1 MTTITPPMKRS
12 AVISSGG
19 VYRYRLDRVWDDRP
33 PATFIILNPSTTH
46 VLHDDA
52 TIRRCLRVARALNCG
67 GAAVI
72 SLYAYRATRPDH
84 LFGAGSPIGPD
95 NQEYIRNAVET
106 ATRLGS
112 PLIGAWGRLATR
124 SRVEEI
130 LRLPGADRITALAV
144 TSNGMPALPR
154 RLPAGAR
161 LLPWTMPA
169 EKYPSRRWGASMSER
184 TDSYVR
190 GCILVP

>member
-1 MTTITPPMKRS
+1 MTTTTPPMKRS
-12 AVISSGG
+12 AVISNGG
-19 VYRYRLDRVWDDRP
+19 VYRYRLDRIWDDRP
-33 PATFIILNPSTTH
+33 PATFIILNPSAGD
-46 VLHDDA
+46 VLHDDPI
-52 TIRRCLRVARALNCG
+52 IRRCLRFAQALNCG
-67 GAAVI
+67 GTAVI
-72 SLYAYRATRPDH
+72 NLYAYRATDPDH

-95 NQEYIRNAVET
+95 NQEHIRDAVW
-106 ATRLGS
+106 AAARIGS

-154 RLPAGAR
+154 LPTSPR

-169 EKYPSRRWGASMSER
+169 ERYPFRRWRVSMPER
-184 TDSYVR
+184 TDSYAR
-190 GCILVP
+190 RCILVP